1 MGDSEHEHYLGDLS
15 DFLSSAHK
23 FDRREKRNHVPTV
36 EIDKES
42 PKVHRAVNLAESK
55 NKSREWAN
63 GRGDVEGIPQYFK
76 KLAQD
81 FALEHGLR
89 ITTFSGDE
97 LFKEGFRCMHAVGRG
112 SINEPVFINLAYE
125 GNPDSDKW
133 TAFVGK
139 GVCFDTG
146 GYNIKPSTYCFI

>member
-1 MGDSEHEHYLGDLS
+1 MSTNSCAASVPKNLLSSFEKNGEVTDDKVVFLSLTKAKSKVISEDCFVKVDADVGDSEHEHYLGDLS

-63 GRGDVEGIPQYFK
+63 GRGDIEGTPQYFK

-89 ITTFSGDE
+89 ITTFSGD
-97 LFKEGFRCMHAVGRG
+97 
-112 SINEPVFINLAYE
+112 
-125 GNPDSDKW
+125 
-133 TAFVGK
+133 
-139 GVCFDTG
+139 
-146 GYNIKPSTYCFI
+146 

>member
-1 MGDSEHEHYLGDLS
+1 MSANSCATSVPKNLLSSFEKNGEVTDDKVVFLTLTKAKSKVISEDCFIKVDADVGDSEHEHYLGDLS

-63 GRGDVEGIPQYFK
+63 GRGDV
-76 KLAQD
+76 
-81 FALEHGLR
+81 
-89 ITTFSGDE
+89 
-97 LFKEGFRCMHAVGRG
+97 
-112 SINEPVFINLAYE
+112 
-125 GNPDSDKW
+125 
-133 TAFVGK
+133 
-139 GVCFDTG
+139 
-146 GYNIKPSTYCFI
+146 